1 MWQSPRASDRKPVT
15 RHSSETTAKGAR
27 PARLSAPPLRP
38 GRRAP
43 AFLRLQPL
51 APHGAA
57 RPAGQ
62 ARARSALGAAGTPA
76 LLSRVQ
82 GLPQRPVS
90 ASRRERG
97 GSERPRVSLET
108 ELRVSA
114 GSDLGSAR
122 LPRPR
127 PLPCT
132 RTRPVLQV
140 ASCDGAGNA
149 AATENTGPGA
159 APRSR
164 AEPAQPSRAPRG
176 APAAGHGAQ
185 PSGRAGE
192 QSRDRRPRVLRA
204 CCPAEPEG
212 AAPAAQKGGSRG
224 FTAPRFPSGRHL
236 LTTRKDGSA
245 AAWWV
250 SPRPLPAA

>member
-1 MWQSPRASDRKPVT
+1 M
-15 RHSSETTAKGAR
+15 
-27 PARLSAPPLRP
+27 
-38 GRRAP
+38 
-43 AFLRLQPL
+43 
-51 APHGAA
+51 
-57 RPAGQ
+57 
-62 ARARSALGAAGTPA
+62 
-76 LLSRVQ
+76 
-82 GLPQRPVS
+82 
-90 ASRRERG
+90 
-97 GSERPRVSLET
+97 
-108 ELRVSA
+108 
-114 GSDLGSAR
+114 GSAR

-176 APAAGHGAQ
+176 APTAGHGAQ

-204 CCPAEPEG
+204 ARPSLKGRLLLLRRVALTASLHPGSPADATSSPRGRTARLQPGGSLPVLYPRLRQAAGPILRTTATPAGLRGDVSHIPGVTAVREDGGPRGSQQRRSVSRPGPRAVLDDGESHRKSPALRRERGSSCSGIFPAEEG
-212 AAPAAQKGGSRG
+212 TDSGHVFHIAPNDRC
-224 FTAPRFPSGRHL
+224 
-236 LTTRKDGSA
+236 
-245 AAWWV
+245 
-250 SPRPLPAA
+250 